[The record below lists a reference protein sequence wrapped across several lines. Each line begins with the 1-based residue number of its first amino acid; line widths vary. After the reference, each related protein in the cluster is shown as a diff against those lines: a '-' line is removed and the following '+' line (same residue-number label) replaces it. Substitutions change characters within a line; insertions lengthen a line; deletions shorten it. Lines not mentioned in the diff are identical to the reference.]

1 VAPDACTLTVE
12 AVGDSITEAS
22 SWRQKLKNLQFMTS
36 ASGEPSAA
44 NLTFVGPRYSY
55 GTWHGAYSDYTT
67 AAVVH
72 GCPGQYSKPCSYN
85 AGGVE
90 EWLWP
95 YSDVHVY
102 LVHIGTN
109 NVWNQANY
117 LSVNDLKELLD
128 AIIIHQSSA
137 YILLSNLIPLDTNAH
152 PAVTLYNNAIVTVVA
167 EYQALGHSVFLVD
180 NNSGFDVDKDTY
192 DKIHP
197 NEQGDAKMA
206 QKFGQAIKDH
216 VCCKAP
222 SVTGQST
229 DAGNLAPLPEPVRI
243 YTTDSK
249 ACPQIL
255 ESSHHTCGAP

>member
-1 VAPDACTLTVE
+1 MHA
-12 AVGDSITEAS
+12 
-22 SWRQKLKNLQFMTS
+22 R
-36 ASGEPSAA
+36 
-44 NLTFVGPRYSY
+44 
-55 GTWHGAYSDYTT
+55 
-67 AAVVH
+67 
-72 GCPGQYSKPCSYN
+72 QYSKPCSYN

-180 NNSGFDVDKDTY
+180 NNSGFDVDKVRLEPCTPRRTRWFNGLTTNVRQDTY